1 MKTITTRLSGVS
13 FDEDVQ
19 NNIRMFG
26 CQDIGTYALIREPEN
41 AHDSNAIRVEV
52 GGYFMGYVP
61 RQIAGWLAPEID
73 SGRRFLA
80 EYRNQNRHPDYG
92 TVGLTVRIVEV
103 SEDTHER
110 RSL

>member
-1 MKTITTRLSGVS
+1 MFQITTRLSGVT

-19 NNIRMFG
+19 KNIRMFG
-26 CQDIGTYALIREPEN
+26 CEDIGTYALIREPEN

-61 RQIAGWLAPEID
+61 KEIARWLAPEMD
-73 SGRRFLA
+73 SGKNFRAEFL
-80 EYRNQNRHPDYG
+80 NQNRHPDYG

-103 SEDTHER
+103 SDDTHER